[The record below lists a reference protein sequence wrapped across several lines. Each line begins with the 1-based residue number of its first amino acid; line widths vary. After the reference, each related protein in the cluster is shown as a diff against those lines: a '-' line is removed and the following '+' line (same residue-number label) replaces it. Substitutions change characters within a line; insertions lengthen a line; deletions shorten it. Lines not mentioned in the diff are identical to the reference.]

1 MIFLELDYK
10 SIGRRI
16 KLIRQRNKLS
26 QEQLAELT
34 DLTPAHVSHIE
45 TANTRTSLSSL
56 MKIANALHTS
66 LDDLVYEN
74 MVHNKHI
81 SVKELDLLI
90 SDCDD
95 REIAAI
101 VEMART
107 TIHILRNKNK

>member
-1 MIFLELDYK
+1 MEIDYK

-16 KLIRQRNKLS
+16 KLIRQRNNLS

-56 MKIANALHTS
+56 LKIANAFNTS

-74 MVHNKHI
+74 MAHNKHI
-81 SVKELDLLI
+81 SAKDLDMLI
-90 SDCDD
+90 SDCNDQ
-95 REIAAI
+95 ETAAI
-101 VEMART
+101 VEMTKT
-107 TIHILRNKNK
+107 TIHILRNIKNK